1 MEISEK
7 NRNILLKKFSSI
19 FSRSIINLQTNKKK
33 IKNSQNSLAYNAKR
47 TFLFSYHTR
56 IIEVRKVTKILKSG
70 KAIRFRAVV
79 AIGNKKNQVG
89 VGVGKG
95 QNVLAAVEKANLSA
109 KYSLI
114 KVAIAKNYSIHSRV
128 EASYG
133 ASKVMLFPAP
143 KEFGIVAGSSTKAI
157 LELSGIQNVF
167 SLQLGSSNCLNN
179 AIATIKALQLLSK
192 NIWLNSA
199 CSYKRL
205 KAYFKNLLII

>member
-1 MEISEK
+1 MEKFEK
-7 NRNILLKKFSSI
+7 NKNILLKNFSSV
-19 FSRSIINLQTNKKK
+19 FSRSITNLQAYKKK
-33 IKNSQNSLAYNAKR
+33 TKNSQNSLAYNAKR
-47 TFLFSYHTR
+47 TFLLSYHTR

-70 KAIRFRAVV
+70 KSIRFRAVV

-95 QNVLAAVEKANLSA
+95 QNVLAAIEKANFSA

-114 KVAIAKNYSIHSRV
+114 KVSISKNYSIHSRV

-133 ASKVMLFPAP
+133 ASKVELFPAP
-143 KEFGIVAGSSTKAI
+143 KEFGIVAGSSTKAV

-179 AIATIKALQLLSK
+179 AIATIKALKLLSK
-192 NIWLNSA
+192 KIWLNSV

-205 KAYFKNLLII
+205 KTYFKNLLII